1 MAKRRYWLKLRE
13 DYFNSPKIKK
23 LRSVAGGDTY
33 ALIYLELQC
42 YSIKNEGIIEFE
54 GLEDN
59 LAKELALIL
68 DEEEMNVAYL
78 LSYLEKYKLI
88 DCIEENKYALVEAM
102 GAIGSEAESTKRVRE
117 YRARQKALQ
126 CNDNVTDMKHDVTKC
141 NDIYNKNK
149 DIRNKNNIYN
159 NIMIDINIINDY
171 INNNNL
177 EYVDAEE
184 FYNYYSLRDW
194 KTKNGEPITN
204 LAALLVSWNTRNK
217 VRVEE
222 AKEIQ
227 RKMNERH
234 DYAADSNNVPKSAP
248 LEIPEFSPENASDFL
263 NKLAKSGKRSTVL
276 QSIIGNL
283 AKEKEMG

>member
-204 LAALLVSWNTRNK
+204 LKSLLVSWNTRNK

-222 AKEIQ
+222 ERERQ

-248 LEIPEFSPENASDFL
+248 LEAPEFTPEQASVFL
-263 NKLAKSGKRSTVL
+263 NKLANSGKQSLVL
-276 QSIIGNL
+276 ETIIGNL
-283 AKEKEMG
+283 AKEKEMR

>member
-126 CNDNVTDMKHDVTKC
+126 CNDNVTDMKHNVTKC

-159 NIMIDINIINDY
+159 NITIDINIINEC
-171 INNNNL
+171 INSNNL

-204 LAALLVSWNTRNK
+204 LVALLVSWNTRNK

-234 DYAADSNNVPKSAP
+234 DYAADSNNVPKSAL
-248 LEIPEFSPENASDFL
+248 LEAPEFTPENASDFL

-283 AKEKEMG
+283 AKEKEMK